1 MSEKFV
7 SFDPDRQQ
15 FDRFLKILQKA
26 EKKGGLTAA
35 MIVVCSMLCCV
46 QSFLIA
52 FFGHDEA
59 KRIVADYLA
68 HGFEKTRPQ

>member
-1 MSEKFV
+1 MSEKYV
-7 SFDPDRQQ
+7 SFDSNEQQ

-26 EKKGGLTAA
+26 HKKGGLDAA

-46 QSFLIA
+46 QAFLIA
-52 FFGHDEA
+52 FYGREEA
-59 KRIVADYLA
+59 KRIIADYLA